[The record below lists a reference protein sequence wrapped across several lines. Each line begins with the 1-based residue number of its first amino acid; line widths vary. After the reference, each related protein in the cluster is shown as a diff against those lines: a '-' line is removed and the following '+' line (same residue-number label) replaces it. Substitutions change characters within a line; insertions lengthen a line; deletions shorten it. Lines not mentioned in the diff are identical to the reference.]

1 MNRSTSKISFQV
13 VYGRSPKG
21 VIDLVKLPK
30 VEDRRSI
37 DSNNF
42 VESMHDIHEQVKRK
56 LQQSNASYKQKA
68 NLHKKLK
75 VFKEGDTVMTH
86 LRIDFSEEH
95 ITNSSTRNWFM

>member
-21 VIDLVKLPK
+21 VTDLVKLPK

-75 VFKEGDTVMTH
+75 VFKEGDTVMAH
-86 LRIDFSEEH
+86 LRIDFSKEH